1 MNKRIENWIIYDGEC
16 PFCSRYVKLI
26 RLRET
31 IGDLRLIDARESPP
45 ELKMLQE
52 RDLDINQGMALFLNN
67 KLYFGADCINRLAL
81 LSSANGLFN
90 KINYHI
96 FKSPTL
102 SSVLYPIL
110 RTGRN
115 IVIQLL
121 GKGFIK

>member
-52 RDLDINQGMALFLNN
+52 RDLDINQGMALFLTTN
-67 KLYFGADCINRLAL
+67 CILVR
-81 LSSANGLFN
+81 
-90 KINYHI
+90 
-96 FKSPTL
+96 
-102 SSVLYPIL
+102 
-110 RTGRN
+110 
-115 IVIQLL
+115 IV
-121 GKGFIK
+121 